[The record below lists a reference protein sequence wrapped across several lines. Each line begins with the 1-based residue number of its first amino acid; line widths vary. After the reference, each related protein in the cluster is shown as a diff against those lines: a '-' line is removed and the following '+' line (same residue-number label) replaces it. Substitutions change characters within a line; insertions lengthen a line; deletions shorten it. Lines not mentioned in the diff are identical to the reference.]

1 MENSINENSPLSI
14 VEAHLKDISY
24 IYIYFSKQLFSEVN
38 VSVGG
43 YLPSHEAVR

>member
-1 MENSINENSPLSI
+1 MENSTNENSPLSI
-14 VEAHLKDISY
+14 VEAYLKNISY
-24 IYIYFSKQLFSEVN
+24 IYIYFNKQLFSEVD

>member
-14 VEAHLKDISY
+14 VEAHLKDIPY
-24 IYIYFSKQLFSEVN
+24 TYIYFSEQLFSEVD